1 MGKLIDADK
10 LLEYINGS
18 PLGYANDNFIESLEL
33 KINIGQFAP
42 DPIPLP
48 ALKPGD
54 KVRHKDHEQWGI
66 GKVLELSKSKKSAE
80 CRFEYT
86 TTGTLGT
93 FRRFEQAFY
102 RLDKLELVEDKEDE

>member
-1 MGKLIDADK
+1 MNKQTERLISADK

-48 ALKPGD
+48 TLKPGD

-66 GKVLELSKSKKSAE
+66 GKVLELSKSKKTGMPLYGRSDDP
-80 CRFEYT
+80 EYCS
-86 TTGTLGT
+86 GYDPADNAGGGKS
-93 FRRFEQAFY
+93 E
-102 RLDKLELVEDKEDE
+102 KLF